1 MAASQNSRAGEIPVT
16 YDRWIHVMADILHQL
31 LALIEKGTVEHRCAA
46 LLVLG
51 ALKSENSA
59 VVKTV
64 SGALDHSNPI
74 IKDYALR
81 YFEEVHSKSH
91 APLLFKFLEDPDKDI
106 QERVIRVLTEAGQ
119 AVVPSLLRVAPAA
132 SRTWLLNAGR
142 VLCAVR
148 GKTALKGL
156 LQMLRAGTDEFNKT
170 VCDLMTPAIREMDAK
185 EQEQFADEVEAFA
198 TALDVKQQRPALVS
212 AMRLLAQLGRPQTR
226 RWLFK
231 FVGREHQ
238 AILRSHALVAL
249 LRGLREQDL
258 HKDEYAKLFPL
269 LEESE
274 FSEVTRIAVELLD
287 THELPDDAR
296 SLLSRLMQSPHPDV
310 QKFALRKMGSFGTP
324 ATVRTLVEQL
334 GDPDYRRRDVA
345 ANSLRKIPEARTA
358 LIKELV
364 TCDDASKAW
373 SIVELLPSFEGKWR
387 QDVLESLWKRLEKAI
402 ETEDRIQT
410 AFLNVFK
417 QADQEY
423 AYEQLAANS
432 VRLLKAKKYKEAVA
446 FLTPLKDFPA
456 FKPENKFQLAVAQ
469 LKLHS
474 HTITSH
480 RQHPAVELFADL
492 YRNSAYP
499 LFEALKRE
507 RSLTPEEIFAL
518 GFSLVERP
526 GDERSVGKDL
536 LAHIASKFPRNKIGK
551 NAKNKLKLVAV

>member
-1 MAASQNSRAGEIPVT
+1 
-16 YDRWIHVMADILHQL
+16 MADILHQL
-31 LALIEKGTVEHRCAA
+31 LALIEKGTVEQRCAA

-64 SGALDHSNPI
+64 GVALDHPNPI

-91 APLLFKFLEDPDKDI
+91 VPLLIKFLDDPDRDI
-106 QERVIRVLTEAGQ
+106 QERIIRVLTEAGQ
-119 AVVPSLLRVAPAA
+119 TVVPSLLRGVTAA
-132 SRTWLLNAGR
+132 SRTWQLNAAR
-142 VLCAVR
+142 VLCTVR
-148 GKTALKGL
+148 GRIALKGL
-156 LQMLRAGTDEFNKT
+156 LQMLRAGTDEFNKA
-170 VCDLMTPAIREMDAK
+170 VCDLMTPAVREMDAK
-185 EQEQFADEVEAFA
+185 EQQQLGDEVEAFA
-198 TALDVKQQRPALVS
+198 LSLDVKQQRPAVVS
-212 AMRLLAQLGRPQTR
+212 AMRLLAQLGRSQAR

-231 FVGREHQ
+231 FVGPEHP
-238 AILRSHALVAL
+238 AVLRSHALVGL

-274 FSEVTRIAVELLD
+274 FSDVTRLAVELLD
-287 THELPDDAR
+287 VHELPGDAR
-296 SLLSRLMQSPHPDV
+296 SLLARLMQSPHADV
-310 QKFALRKMGSFGTP
+310 QKFALRKMGGFGTP

-345 ANSLRKIPEARTA
+345 ANSLRKIPEARAA

-364 TCDDASKAW
+364 TCDDPSKAW
-373 SIVELLPSFEGKWR
+373 SIAELLPSFEGKWR
-387 QDVLESLWKRLEKAI
+387 QDVLESLWKRLQKAI
-402 ETEDRIQT
+402 EAEDRIQT

-417 QADQEY
+417 QADQDY

-456 FKPENKFQLAVAQ
+456 FRPENKFQLALAQ

-499 LFEALKRE
+499 LFEALKKE
-507 RSLTPEEIFAL
+507 RSLTPEEVFAL

-536 LAHIASKFPRNKIGK
+536 LAHIANKFPRNKIGK
-551 NAKNKLKLVAV
+551 NAKNKLKLVS